1 MADLARSDMS
11 LPGLQGGLPQLEALL
26 DRRNMPEPGRAFVR
40 DAFTTDPKRRVGGGS
55 RNTRVRF
62 TSRKM
67 GCVIQCESRTLE
79 GAFARLCEH
88 DPKILL
94 YLCQPIVVQIR
105 TRPSEGSARTSHVTL
120 DYLVY
125 HEDHGWMLVE
135 CKPQS
140 ELEKRDR
147 FVRDGDSWRYPA
159 LERAVADLGL
169 KVWVYSSEEINSVWL
184 RNVGWL
190 ADYVG
195 TDCPARA
202 LCDQLLER
210 VRKARSIRVST
221 LLELLGDR
229 TDALWW
235 LVANNHLAADLEGE
249 LLHDRDWAWVHDSPE
264 RAIAWRTARAE
275 SDLARAE
282 LASRPSV
289 VRIEADARLTW
300 DGVPWRVLNRGAD
313 KVTLQREDPTDKI
326 LELRIDDVHTLLKR
340 GSLRAQDEARLDKIR
355 AAREARVL
363 RASPKELR
371 AALHRYEALA
381 HYHRTGKPPTG
392 VSRKSIERY
401 AAAVERGR
409 ILYLSAFIG
418 LISLR
423 GRPRGIP
430 RLAPAQRQAIDAAVK
445 AYRDDESAGFVAAAY
460 ATLLENWSHLYLE
473 APSYDTLRRA
483 INAIPRSELARG
495 RRGRREAIRLEGP
508 VPALDYATPPHGD
521 RVWAVGEIDHTP
533 LDLSL
538 VSSVTGAVLGTAYLS
553 VLLDAFTRIP
563 LAFVL
568 RFGAP
573 RRYPV
578 LELLHECVRRH
589 GRVPDYIVVDD
600 APEFSSND
608 VEMAFALLD
617 ISKIERATG
626 RPKQGA
632 VIERMFGISNQR
644 MTHQLRGNTEP
655 NTLGRGLSASH
666 RPSRFAV
673 WTLQKA
679 HQACAKFFFELC
691 PALTHG
697 TLGGTVG
704 EVYEHSMAL
713 AGERVARHVMC
724 DLALRALLAETPKSG
739 GPTRKVDGSR
749 GIFVEYLRYWHPLF
763 NRGDVAGTSV
773 EVRVFP
779 DDCGVVLARVHGE
792 WRRCELRDGG
802 YDFAGRS
809 RRQIEMAVAVL
820 RQQHRIGR
828 SRAACLAN
836 AKIIGAFLAHLGETE
851 AECAIKL
858 QNLRDQENALAA
870 ASAPLAA
877 DASPLRLAAVDGKPV
892 GPSDV
897 VAPPSQRSASQA
909 ASAALPECIDFD
921 DLEALDED

>member
-1 MADLARSDMS
+1 MIDPIRSIVP
-11 LPGLQGGLPQLEALL
+11 LPGLPGGLPELEALF
-26 DRRNMPEPGRAFVR
+26 DRDNMLESGRALVR
-40 DAFTTDPKRRVGGGS
+40 EAFTTDPKRRVGGGS

-62 TSRKM
+62 ASRKM
-67 GCVIQCESRTLE
+67 GCVIQCESRTVE
-79 GAFARLCEH
+79 RAFVGLCEH
-88 DPKILL
+88 DPKIRL

-105 TRPSEGSARTSHVTL
+105 TLPSEGSARTFYVTL
-120 DYLVY
+120 DYIVY

-135 CKPQS
+135 CKP
-140 ELEKRDR
+140 EKKLEKQAR

-195 TDCPARA
+195 ADCPDRA

-210 VRKARSIRVST
+210 VRKVRSIRVSM

-229 TDALWW
+229 TEALWW
-235 LVANNHLAADLEGE
+235 LVANNHLAGDLESE
-249 LLHDRDWAWVHDSPE
+249 LIHDRDWAWVHDTPE
-264 RAIAWRTARAE
+264 RAIAWRTARTE
-275 SDLARAE
+275 SDLARAS
-282 LASRPSV
+282 LASRPNV
-289 VRIEADARLTW
+289 VRIEPDARLIW

-313 KVTLQREDPTDKI
+313 KVTLQREDSTDKVV
-326 LELRIDDVHTLLKR
+326 LLRIADVHTLLKR
-340 GSLRAQDEARLDKIR
+340 GALHAQDEDRLDAIR

-363 RASPKELR
+363 RASPRELR
-371 AALHRYEALA
+371 AARTRYEAFA
-381 HYHRTGKPPTG
+381 HFKRTGEPPTG
-392 VSRKSIERY
+392 VSSKSIQRY
-401 AAAVERGR
+401 ADSAERGR
-409 ILYLSAFIG
+409 RLYLSAFVG
-418 LISLR
+418 LISQR
-423 GRPRGIP
+423 GRPRGID
-430 RLAPAQRQAIDAAVK
+430 RLAPALRAAIDKAVD
-445 AYRDDESAGFVAAAY
+445 AYRNDPGAGSKTAAY
-460 ATLLENWSHLYLE
+460 ATLVDKWSHPYLE

-495 RRGRREAIRLEGP
+495 RRGRREVIRLEGP
-508 VPALDYATPPHGD
+508 APALDYATPPHGD

-553 VLLDAFTRIP
+553 VLIDAFTRMP

-589 GRVPDYIVVDD
+589 GRVPDNIVVDGG
-600 APEFSSND
+600 PEFSSND
-608 VEMAFALLD
+608 VEMAFAVLE

-632 VIERMFGISNQR
+632 VIERMFGIANER

-666 RPSRFAV
+666 RPSRFAA

-679 HQACAKFFFELC
+679 CQACEKFFFETC
-691 PALTHG
+691 PALQHG
-697 TLGGTVG
+697 SLGTTPR
-704 EVYEHSMAL
+704 EAFEHSMAV
-713 AGERVARHVMC
+713 AGERVAKHVFF
-724 DLALRALLAETPKSG
+724 DLALRALLAETPKTG

-749 GIFVEYLRYWHPLF
+749 GVFVEYLSYWHPLF
-763 NRGDVAGTSV
+763 NRRDVDGISV
-773 EVRVFP
+773 DVKVFP
-779 DDCGVVLARVHGE
+779 DDCGEVLAVVHGE
-792 WRRCELRDGG
+792 LRRCQLSDGG

-820 RQQHRIGR
+820 REQHRIGR
-828 SRAACLAN
+828 SRAARRAN
-836 AKIIGAFLAHLGETE
+836 AEIIGAFLSHLGDTE
-851 AECAIKL
+851 AECAIKV
-858 QNLRDQENALAA
+858 QNLRDQENAIAA
-870 ASAPLAA
+870 ASAPLAP
-877 DASPLRLAAVDGKPV
+877 DAPQLRLAAVDGKPV
-892 GPSDV
+892 GSSDV
-897 VAPPSQRSASQA
+897 VVHPSERSASQPP
-909 ASAALPECIDFD
+909 SGELPECIDFD
-921 DLEALDED
+921 GLEALDED